1 MEYKSVSTKL
11 PRQEVALFKAFCEKK
26 GVSPASLIRS
36 LILRE
41 MKVPIPH
48 TVAGKNII
56 RYDRTGDRFVWSVEL
71 DCGGDVDVLRNVAP
85 DFLEDLQDIIGRGL
99 DERASFIGKEKKD
112 SVAVPSD
119 ILDKK
124 L

>member
-1 MEYKSVSTKL
+1 M
-11 PRQEVALFKAFCEKK
+11 FKAFCEKK

-41 MKVPIPH
+41 MEVPIPH

-56 RYDRTGDRFVWSVEL
+56 RYDRTGDRFVWTVEL
-71 DCGGDVDVLRNVAP
+71 DSGGDVDVLKNVAP
-85 DFLEDLQDIIGRGL
+85 DFLEDLQDMIGRGL
-99 DERASFIGKEKKD
+99 DERVSFIGKLGKD

-119 ILDKK
+119 ILERK
-124 L
+124 